1 MGLYAGQ
8 ATRASGRM
16 AGSVWNRP
24 ARVKVYLKCFSGAFP
39 MANTLNPIS
48 WSFS

>member
-8 ATRASGRM
+8 AVRASDRCLE
-16 AGSVWNRP
+16 SVWNRP
-24 ARVKVYLKCFSGAFP
+24 ARVKLYLKCFNGAFP

-48 WSFS
+48 